1 MSERDPYVPGGA
13 NGPPEGSA
21 LITGAA
27 RGIGNAIATRFASRG
42 LGLCLVDR
50 DPQALAA
57 AAEHLRP
64 LALAVEVTCADV
76 TAPHEVAR
84 AFDVAAAIGPVRA
97 VAHCAG
103 LSPTLA
109 PAADIFRVNFRGTRI
124 VLDEAEKRMPS
135 GGAIVVIASLAG
147 HMAGPAW
154 RRAVGDPTVE
164 DAEGRIAGLT
174 DEPDLAYGISKLA
187 VIELVRRRA
196 TAFGRRAI
204 RVNTISPNITNTPMG
219 RSEIA
224 GHAIIHDMVRAAA
237 IPRVAEPEEIAAVAD
252 FLTGPGASYVTG
264 TDLLVDGGCLA
275 CLGFD
280 PFA

>member
-1 MSERDPYVPGGA
+1 MHGDA
-13 NGPPEGSA
+13 NVGCEGSA
-21 LITGAA
+21 LVTGGA

-50 DPQALAA
+50 DPRELAA
-57 AAEHLRP
+57 AADRLRP
-64 LALAVEVTCADV
+64 LAPAVEVVHADV
-76 TAPHEVAR
+76 TVSDEVAR
-84 AFDVAAAIGPVRA
+84 AFGIAAAIGPVCA

-124 VLDEAEKRMPS
+124 VLDEGEKRMPS

-154 RRAVGDPTVE
+154 RRAVGDPT
-164 DAEGRIAGLT
+164 DGDSEGRIAGLT
-174 DEPDLAYGISKLA
+174 DEPDTAYGISKLA

-196 TAFGRRAI
+196 RAFGRRGI

-224 GHAIIHDMVRAAA
+224 GHAIILDMVRAAA

-264 TDLLVDGGCLA
+264 TDILVDGGCLA
-275 CLGFD
+275 GLGFD
-280 PFA
+280 PFAG

>member
-1 MSERDPYVPGGA
+1 M
-13 NGPPEGSA
+13 
-21 LITGAA
+21 
-27 RGIGNAIATRFASRG
+27 
-42 LGLCLVDR
+42 DR
-50 DPQALAA
+50 DPRELGAA
-57 AAEHLRP
+57 TERLRP
-64 LALAVEVTCADV
+64 LAPAVEGVRADV
-76 TAPHEVAR
+76 TVPDEVAR
-84 AFDVAAAIGPVRA
+84 AFAVAASLGSIRA

-109 PAADIFRVNFRGTRI
+109 PAADIFRVNVRGTRV
-124 VLDEAEKRMPS
+124 VLDEAEQRMPT

-147 HMAGPAW
+147 HLAGPAW
-154 RRAVGDPTVE
+154 RRAVGDPTTE
-164 DAEGRIAGLT
+164 DVDARIAGLT
-174 DEPDLAYGISKLA
+174 DEPDVAYGISKLA

-196 TAFGRRAI
+196 TAFGRRGI

-264 TDLLVDGGCLA
+264 TDVLVDGGCLA
-275 CLGFD
+275 GLGFN
-280 PFA
+280 PFAV